1 MKAIARKQDRKL
13 AEKIVSSINQ
23 IDWWNK
29 KISAEMRED
38 GVIMTHDDNFDSFYK
53 VFNKKGVITVEAVT
67 PSDCRQWVSVVGDV
81 IKVGHDGPR
90 ASGPAELLLKVVLPP
105 EWEKEEV
112 RWDGKSPPGW
122 KLVEYSTSRRDFVPQ
137 IAILG
142 CFGEGPKTFWDWYEN
157 FGGRDDLLR
166 REEETREILRVA
178 GYRLPPDVV
187 SQMEMLRGIKPL
199 REKLIG
205 ICRDSPTGLIYEAGY
220 NRYKPWKIPIEVFT
234 GVGYRRLRACGIEI

>member
-1 MKAIARKQDRKL
+1 MKVVARKKDEKL

-38 GVIMTHDDNFDSFYK
+38 GVIMTHDDNFDTFYK

-67 PSDCRQWVSVVGDV
+67 PSDCRQWVSVVGD
-81 IKVGHDGPR
+81 IIEVGHDGPR
-90 ASGPAELLLKVVLPP
+90 ASGPAELLLRVVLPP
-105 EWEKEEV
+105 EWKKEEV
-112 RWDGKSPPGW
+112 RWDGTNPPGW
-122 KLVEYSTSRRDFVPQ
+122 KLVEYLTSRKDFAPY

-187 SQMEMLRGIKPL
+187 SQVEVLDGLERPIVTGAFKVGSGLLCKKGYQRYEPWELPL
-199 REKLIG
+199 
-205 ICRDSPTGLIYEAGY
+205 EA
-220 NRYKPWKIPIEVFT
+220 VT
-234 GVGYRRLRACGIEI
+234 GVRYRRLRACGIKI